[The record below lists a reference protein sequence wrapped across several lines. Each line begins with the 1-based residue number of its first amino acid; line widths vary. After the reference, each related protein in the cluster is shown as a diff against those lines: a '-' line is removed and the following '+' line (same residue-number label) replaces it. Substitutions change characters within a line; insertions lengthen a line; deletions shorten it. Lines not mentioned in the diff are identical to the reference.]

1 MFVICGEALIDMF
14 VDNTQSNTYQFP
26 LKACVGGSPFNVA
39 IGLARLGKPVSLLT
53 GLSNDIFGK
62 RLSEVLE
69 VEGVSQQ
76 LIVEKQLPTTVAFI
90 EKDDEGVPDYL
101 FLGQGA
107 ADRSLTLKDVDLS
120 IETPTGIHLGSYTIV
135 TQPIADSLLSLVK
148 KYSGKCL
155 ISLDPNIRAVVEPD
169 MKLWQDRVGELVKL
183 ADILK
188 VSDEDLE
195 LMYPNIDPE
204 EIVKKWLAT
213 GLKMAVLTKGGKGS
227 TLYSAQGQVHIDTP
241 KVTVVDTVG
250 AGDTYQAAILGL
262 VGDLIDEYD
271 QSWSEQL
278 SLGKLSEVGSY
289 AAAAAAITCSRQGA
303 DLPSRDEITIFM
315 NNVMEQ

>member
-14 VDNTQSNTYQFP
+14 VENDKQSSSYQFP

-39 IGLARLGKPVSLLT
+39 VGLARLGKPVSLLT

-90 EKDDEGVPDYL
+90 EKDEQGIPDYL

-107 ADRSLTLKDVDLS
+107 ADRSLSLKDVELT
-120 IETPTGIHLGSYTIV
+120 IETPLGIHLGSYTIV
-135 TQPIADSLLSLVK
+135 TQPTADSLFALVE

-155 ISLDPNIRAVVEPD
+155 ISLDPNIRAIVEPN
-169 MKLWQDRVGELVKL
+169 MEIWQSRVEELIHL

-195 LMYPNIDPE
+195 LMYPDIQPE
-204 EIVKKWLAT
+204 VIVEKWLAT
-213 GLKMAVLTKGGKGS
+213 GLKMAVLTRGGEGS
-227 TLYSAQGQVHIDTP
+227 TLYSTQGQVYIETP
-241 KVTVVDTVG
+241 EITVMDTVG
-250 AGDTYQAAILGL
+250 AGDTYQAAILDS
-262 VGDLIDEYD
+262 VGDLVE
-271 QSWSEQL
+271 QFGRSWSEEL
-278 SLGKLSEVGSY
+278 SLDKLNEIGHY

-303 DLPSRDEITIFM
+303 DLPSKQEIARFINHNKT
-315 NNVMEQ
+315 

>member
-14 VDNTQSNTYQFP
+14 VENDKQSSSYQFP

-39 IGLARLGKPVSLLT
+39 VGLARLGKPVSLLT

-90 EKDDEGVPDYL
+90 EKDEQGIPDYL

-107 ADRSLTLKDVDLS
+107 ADRSLSLKDVELT
-120 IETPTGIHLGSYTIV
+120 IETPLGIHLGSYTIV
-135 TQPIADSLLSLVK
+135 TQPTADSLFSLVE

-155 ISLDPNIRAVVEPD
+155 ISLDPNIRAIVEPN
-169 MKLWQDRVGELVKL
+169 MEIWQSRVEELIHL

-195 LMYPNIDPE
+195 LMYPDIQPE
-204 EIVKKWLAT
+204 VIVEKWLAT
-213 GLKMAVLTKGGKGS
+213 GLKMAVLTRGGEGS
-227 TLYSAQGQVHIDTP
+227 TLYSAQGQVYIETP
-241 KVTVVDTVG
+241 EITVMDTVG
-250 AGDTYQAAILGL
+250 AGDTYQAAILDS
-262 VGDLIDEYD
+262 VGDLVE
-271 QSWSEQL
+271 QFGRSWPEEL
-278 SLGKLSEVGSY
+278 SLDKLNEIGHY

-303 DLPSRDEITIFM
+303 DLPSKQEITRFI
-315 NNVMEQ
+315 NHNKT